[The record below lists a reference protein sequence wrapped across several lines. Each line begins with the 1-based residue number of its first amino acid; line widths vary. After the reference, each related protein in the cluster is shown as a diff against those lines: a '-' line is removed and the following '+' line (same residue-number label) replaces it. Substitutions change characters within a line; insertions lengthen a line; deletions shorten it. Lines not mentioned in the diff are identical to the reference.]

1 MDACV
6 NPRLSICMGTKQMS
20 ASHQAQAMGRQTR
33 NVRSIK
39 QALTEL
45 TGVVALDEFLNL
57 LLQS

>member
-1 MDACV
+1 
-6 NPRLSICMGTKQMS
+6 
-20 ASHQAQAMGRQTR
+20 MGRQTR